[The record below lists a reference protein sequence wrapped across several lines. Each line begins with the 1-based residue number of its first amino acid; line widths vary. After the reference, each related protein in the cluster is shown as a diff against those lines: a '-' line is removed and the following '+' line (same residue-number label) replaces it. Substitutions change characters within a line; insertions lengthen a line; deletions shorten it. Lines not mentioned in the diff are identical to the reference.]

1 MQPGRI
7 LRKVSGKFA
16 VLALD
21 ERAGFIHGMENL
33 TNPALPSFSWG
44 SKDAEPEFGLFL
56 VF

>member
-1 MQPGRI
+1 
-7 LRKVSGKFA
+7 
-16 VLALD
+16 
-21 ERAGFIHGMENL
+21 MENL